1 MWPGPFCKLN
11 SSADEPGETK
21 QSGVFIKWKA
31 DDMGWKDDLVDA
43 VLVVQFYECK
53 FYWRCFDV

>member
-1 MWPGPFCKLN
+1 MWPGPFCKLK

-31 DDMGWKDDLVDA
+31 DDLGRKDDLVDA

-53 FYWRCFDV
+53 FY